1 MRRSRDG
8 DATDV
13 AGALRGHRA
22 DLNRTRSVERRDGF
36 SSFFPFS
43 STFSHKIS
51 NTSKLVYERELL
63 VFRYFPVYFLFQILY
78 SLSSQSI

>member
-13 AGALRGHRA
+13 AGAVEGHRA
-22 DLNRTRSVERRDGF
+22 DVYRPKGVERRNGF
-36 SSFFPFS
+36 TSFFPFS

-51 NTSKLVYERELL
+51 ITSYLVY
-63 VFRYFPVYFLFQILY
+63 
-78 SLSSQSI
+78 